1 MPTQDYH
8 NAEGKRIPGN
18 TTVIS
23 SNLGWSK
30 GGLMYWAWMQG
41 KEGKDFRES
50 RDAAADAG
58 TLAHAMVEA
67 DIKGKPLPRVE
78 NPEIMSK
85 AETAYL
91 NFLQWKKMV
100 NFALITM
107 EVPCISEQLQFGTTI
122 DILANVGELG
132 GRRSIVEVKTSNA
145 VYEDMLIQMAAQKCA
160 WDECHPDEPIEEF
173 HLLKLGKEEATFS
186 HHYWHALPL
195 GLEAF
200 KYLRGLHDLKK
211 KLKALI

>member
-8 NAEGKRIPGN
+8 NKTGQRIPGN

-23 SNLGWSK
+23 TNLGWSK
-30 GGLMYWAWMQG
+30 GGLMYWAWQQG
-41 KEGKDFRES
+41 RDGKDFRES

-58 TLAHAMVEA
+58 TLAHAMIEA
-67 DIKGKPLPRVE
+67 DIKGQPLPRLE
-78 NPEIMSK
+78 NPVLMAK

-91 NFLQWKKMV
+91 NFLQWKKILH
-100 NFALITM
+100 FDLITM
-107 EVPCISEQLQFGTTI
+107 EVPCISEELQYGTTI
-122 DILANVGELG
+122 DILAFVGEPR
-132 GRRSIVEVKTSNA
+132 RRSVVEVKTSNA
-145 VYEDMLIQMAAQKCA
+145 VYEDMLIQMAAQKFA
-160 WDECHPDEPIEEF
+160 WDECHPNEPIEEF
-173 HLLKLGKEEATFS
+173 HLLKLGKEEATFA

-200 KYLRGLHDLKK
+200 KHLRGLHDMKK

>member
-1 MPTQDYH
+1 MPTADYR
-8 NAEGKRIPGN
+8 NAENIRIPGN
-18 TTVIS
+18 TTVI
-23 SNLGWSK
+23 NGNCGWGK
-30 GGLMYWAWMQG
+30 QGLIYWAWQQG
-41 KEGKDFRES
+41 KDGKDFRET
-50 RDAAADAG
+50 RDEAGDAG
-58 TLAHAMVEA
+58 TLAHAMIEA
-67 DIKGKPLPRVE
+67 DVKGRTLPKIE

-91 NFLQWKKMV
+91 NFLHWKKMV
-100 NFALITM
+100 NFRLITM

-122 DILANVGELG
+122 DILALVGEL
-132 GRRSIVEVKTSNA
+132 GRRSIVEVKTGNSI
-145 VYEDMLIQMAAQKCA
+145 YEDFLAQLAAQKCA

-200 KYLRGLHDLKK
+200 KHFRALHDLKK
-211 KLKALI
+211 QLKALL